1 MSTPADQVNLPYPGD
16 YTADPGTVGIPPG
29 PAWWPQPSG
38 EDVNALITL
47 PTAPPP
53 GYVGPVP
60 DVPGTNPPGSQQ
72 SDAGWLGAFGAMA
85 NPFFRTRR
93 VIRATRVTN
102 MLVRLAKIGLAR
114 VLQGVGGGT
123 PIETTLPAIIPEAAA
138 GAAAISTAILTVGLL
153 FPRRLG
159 VGPPLP
165 GPGVPGW
172 GNPSD
177 LALSRQMVANERK
190 FEQRNTTLPSVGQ
203 LDLQRQFETGGL
215 PPGNAV
221 RYGPQNY
228 GRGEEMSPLER
239 ALVALYGD
247 AIPPE
252 LRQAIESS
260 RNPQPVAPSEVQGA
274 AMSEGGIYLPRDAG
288 PPLPDLPK
296 VPAPVSSPATS
307 SRTTNRTLPFPK
319 IGGNA
324 ILGAG
329 IVGAIFLAQRAS
341 GGGGGSFLAAPIAP
355 GSTIAT
361 PPATTV
367 SPATGIQALALGG
380 SYGASSASCSTV
392 PRGPRRKCLERAP
405 VNWRSGRNKGK
416 AAGTKCVRYAQRA
429 S

>member
-1 MSTPADQVNLPYPGD
+1 
-16 YTADPGTVGIPPG
+16 
-29 PAWWPQPSG
+29 
-38 EDVNALITL
+38 
-47 PTAPPP
+47 
-53 GYVGPVP
+53 
-60 DVPGTNPPGSQQ
+60 
-72 SDAGWLGAFGAMA
+72 
-85 NPFFRTRR
+85 
-93 VIRATRVTN
+93 
-102 MLVRLAKIGLAR
+102 
-114 VLQGVGGGT
+114 
-123 PIETTLPAIIPEAAA
+123 
-138 GAAAISTAILTVGLL
+138 
-153 FPRRLG
+153 
-159 VGPPLP
+159 
-165 GPGVPGW
+165 
-172 GNPSD
+172 
-177 LALSRQMVANERK
+177 
-190 FEQRNTTLPSVGQ
+190 

-260 RNPQPVAPSEVQGA
+260 RNPKPVAPSEVQGA